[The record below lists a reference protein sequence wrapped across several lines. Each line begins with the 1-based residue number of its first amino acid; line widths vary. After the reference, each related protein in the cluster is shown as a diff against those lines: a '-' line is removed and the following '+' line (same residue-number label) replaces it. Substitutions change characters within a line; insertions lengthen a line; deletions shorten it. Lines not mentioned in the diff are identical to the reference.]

1 MSLTAE
7 QRRVMTACLVTTSNY
22 QGPLHGFSQGF
33 IDAMCKIDYALVQ
46 PLMPRN
52 ADDLEAEIAYATAVL
67 WHQDLTAEERGH
79 LEEHLA
85 WISL

>member
-1 MSLTAE
+1 
-7 QRRVMTACLVTTSNY
+7 MTLAAAQHRLMTTCLVETSNY

-33 IDAMCKIDYALVQ
+33 IDAMCKIDYAHVQ
-46 PLMPRN
+46 PLMPRD
-52 ADDLEAEIAYATAVL
+52 AGDRDIEVAYATAVL
-67 WHQDLTAEERGH
+67 RHQNLTAEERGH